1 MRLCFAVFIILSCCL
16 IACDAKGGGRG
27 GGSRGSSGRGSVSS
41 RGSSGR
47 SRSSS
52 RSSFGFRTTRFGSSV
67 VTRTIV
73 FHHVAHTSSYHH
85 YYGHHTGTGYGM
97 GDGSG
102 VARERLPVMPPIEL
116 RCIGGTN
123 ECKFQPQTVSCYNKT
138 DEYSDGSVRQR
149 WQCESK
155 EMDPRL
161 LCFDFIDIYCLN
173 PTPPPT
179 AAPDALTSDGS
190 AGGTA
195 PAATTEQM
203 PADQSHSCRLEYMID
218 RIGEERNGTISK
230 IYSACS
236 GNHYDSPIEFDFE
249 ALMSMCVV
257 LLITGIIVFKITC
270 WCRNSPAAKR
280 MAGWCNSKISGC
292 KHNNSQTDQQLDA
305 VTVEDTLTALYSARP
320 AAAAAEHNKS
330 LPFSTMPTTA
340 DKQPSAR
347 PPPADLR
354 SFSQNF
360 LSPASA
366 GANANTRPTRGSCT
380 FVNEERTYTDSLA
393 PSHKRLSY

>member
-161 LCFDFIDIYCLN
+161 LCFDFIGIYCLEATEPPS
-173 PTPPPT
+173 PTLPPRVPLE
-179 AAPDALTSDGS
+179 ASTSDGS
-190 AGGTA
+190 AMPTPTDQTTA
-195 PAATTEQM
+195 N
-203 PADQSHSCRLEYMID
+203 QSHSCRLLYTID
-218 RIGEERNGTISK
+218 RIGEEVNGTISK
-230 IYSACS
+230 VHSNCT
-236 GNHYDSPIEFDFE
+236 GTHYDSPIEFDYV
-249 ALMSMCVV
+249 SMLI
-257 LLITGIIVFKITC
+257 LLSLIGIIVFTC
-270 WCRNSPAAKR
+270 VRRCRDSPRVKR
-280 MAGWCNSKISGC
+280 MVGWCNSKISGR
-292 KHNNSQTDQQLDA
+292 KQSQTDQQLETVA
-305 VTVEDTLTALYSARP
+305 VDEPMTALNSVQP
-320 AAAAAEHNKS
+320 AAAAEHDKF
-330 LPFSTMPTTA
+330 LAIPTMPA
-340 DKQPSAR
+340 SASDEQPSAA
-347 PPPADLR
+347 PPPPPGLW
-354 SFSQNF
+354 SFCQNYW
-360 LSPASA
+360 SPTDA
-366 GANANTRPTRGSCT
+366 GDSGIHTRLIRGSCDR
-380 FVNEERTYTDSLA
+380 FVTEVRTSADSQA
-393 PSHKRLSY
+393 SSHKRVSL